1 MHGKD
6 GLIGQPMAVGIT
18 MAVGAKGGPTMALG
32 RQTAIAEG
40 TLWNQIGEIGQ
51 GMIAQ
56 LQQLQ
61 LQQLQLQQLQLRQLQ
76 LQQHHPS
83 VATKKL
89 TPQSRRNCRTK
100 CGNVR
105 SRLFPKLQGVHK
117 HV

>member
-56 LQQLQ
+56 FQQLQ
-61 LQQLQLQQLQLRQLQ
+61 LQQLQLQQLQLQQL
-76 LQQHHPS
+76 
-83 VATKKL
+83 
-89 TPQSRRNCRTK
+89 
-100 CGNVR
+100 
-105 SRLFPKLQGVHK
+105 
-117 HV
+117 